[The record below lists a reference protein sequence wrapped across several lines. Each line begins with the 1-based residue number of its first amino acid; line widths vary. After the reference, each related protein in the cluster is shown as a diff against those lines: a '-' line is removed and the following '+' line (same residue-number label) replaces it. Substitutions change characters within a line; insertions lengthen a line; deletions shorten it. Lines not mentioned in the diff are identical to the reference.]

1 MNDIGVHPHDDPLG
15 YLLTWTT
22 YGTWL
27 PGDERWWV
35 KESEGFQKPDF
46 RISHEARRKLK
57 EEPCLL
63 MVEERS
69 LVEATITRHC
79 EIRGWHLHA
88 VNCRTNHVHVVVTA
102 PKAPS
107 TVMEQFK
114 AWATRKLKERQRLVL
129 KLPEGNIRLNWWT
142 EDGSKR
148 YLNGQVRLDN
158 AILYVR
164 DGQ

>member
-1 MNDIGVHPHDDPLG
+1 
-15 YLLTWTT
+15 
-22 YGTWL
+22 
-27 PGDERWWV
+27 
-35 KESEGFQKPDF
+35 
-46 RISHEARRKLK
+46 
-57 EEPCLL
+57 
-63 MVEERS
+63 
-69 LVEATITRHC
+69 
-79 EIRGWHLHA
+79 LHI

-102 PKAPS
+102 PAAPA

-129 KLPEGNIRLNWWT
+129 KLPEDSVRLNWWT

-148 YLNGQVRLDN
+148 YLNHQVSLEN

>member
-1 MNDIGVHPHDDPLG
+1 MSDIGVHPHDEPLG

-35 KESEGFQKPDF
+35 KEKKGVQEPDF
-46 RISHEARRKLK
+46 RREHEARRKLK
-57 EEPCLL
+57 EPPCLL
-63 MVEERS
+63 SDDERKLVEE
-69 LVEATITRHC
+69 TIKRHC
-79 EIRGWHLHA
+79 EIRRWHLHA

-102 PKAPS
+102 PVSPE

-114 AWATRKLKERQRLVL
+114 AWATRKLKERQRTLER
-129 KLPEGNIRLNWWT
+129 LPEEQVRKNWWT

-148 YLNGQVRLDN
+148 YLNNQASLEK
-158 AILYVR
+158 AILYVE

>member
-1 MNDIGVHPHDDPLG
+1 MNDIGVHPYDDPLG

-27 PGDERWWV
+27 PGEERWWV
-35 KESEGFQKPDF
+35 KEHKGLQEPDF
-46 RISHEARRKLK
+46 RKAHEARRKLK

-63 MVEERS
+63 TDEERS

-102 PKAPS
+102 PVSPA

-129 KLPEGNIRLNWWT
+129 GLPDNSVRLNWWT

-148 YLNGQVRLDN
+148 YLNNQVSLDG
-158 AILYVR
+158 AVLYVR